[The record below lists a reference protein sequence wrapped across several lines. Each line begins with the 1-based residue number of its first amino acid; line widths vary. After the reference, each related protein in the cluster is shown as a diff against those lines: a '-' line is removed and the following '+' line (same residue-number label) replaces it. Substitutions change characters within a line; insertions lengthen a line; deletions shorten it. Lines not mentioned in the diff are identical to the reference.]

1 MNEWMNECLMT
12 PQHEKQIGYLVS
24 EKGKPMKWLYNNKF
38 KSIIK
43 HSVKSCAINKISQ
56 LGLFKIY
63 SKIWFVLKTTQLVWG
78 GI

>member
-1 MNEWMNECLMT
+1 
-12 PQHEKQIGYLVS
+12 
-24 EKGKPMKWLYNNKF
+24 MKWLYNKKL

-43 HSVKSCAINKISQ
+43 HSVKSSAMNKISQ

-63 SKIWFVLKTTQLVWG
+63 SIIQCVLKTTELVWG